1 MSPTRARTR
10 KSSKRA
16 ATDPAAPPPRTW
28 STHHLVPP
36 HEILSEEET
45 QKTLQTIGA
54 SAERLPK
61 ILVNDPGLRTDPK
74 YQSYRDAHEPLAGRL
89 VRIRR
94 PSSTA
99 GESIAYRILIANL
112 GD

>member
-1 MSPTRARTR
+1 MSPTRARR
-10 KSSKRA
+10 PKSSKRA

-36 HEILSEEET
+36 HEILTEEET
-45 QKTLQTIGA
+45 QKVLQTLGA
-54 SAERLPK
+54 SIERLPK
-61 ILVNDPGLRTDPK
+61 ILANDPGLRTDSK
-74 YQSYRDAHEPLAGRL
+74 YQSYKDAHEPLAGRL

-99 GESIAYRILIANL
+99 GESVAYRVVIANL

>member
-1 MSPTRARTR
+1 MSPSRTPR
-10 KSSKRA
+10 KRPSRKKA
-16 ATDPAAPPPRTW
+16 DEKAAAPAKTW
-28 STHHLVPP
+28 TTHHLVPP
-36 HEILSEEET
+36 HEILSEEEG
-45 QKTLQTIGA
+45 QRTLHALGT

-74 YQSYRDAHEPLAGRL
+74 YQAYRDAHEPLGGRL

-99 GESIAYRILIANL
+99 GEAVAYRVLIQNL
-112 GD
+112 GE